1 MSVLNYISLI
11 GNSASIF
18 ANVCIVHY
26 SITKIMEDGVKGKM
40 LINPI
45 NFPFTMGNIIAALM
59 TVSIYFDVRC

>member
-1 MSVLNYISLI
+1 
-11 GNSASIF
+11 
-18 ANVCIVHY
+18 
-26 SITKIMEDGVKGKM
+26 MEDGVKGKM